1 MTSAGPSPSKAPTE
15 NVRNGGRSLAAL
27 LRSRPLQPASPDL
40 AERIIRKAK
49 HIRQRVQTK
58 PQKTRLFQ
66 KKQLR
71 RKKTDEEDRECP
83 QLVLF
88 LLTAHGTE
96 LTLVSLKFPR

>member
-1 MTSAGPSPSKAPTE
+1 M
-15 NVRNGGRSLAAL
+15 RNAVRSLAAL

-40 AERIIRKAK
+40 AERIIREAK

-71 RKKTDEEDRECP
+71 RKKTHAEDRQFP
-83 QLVLF
+83 QLVYSF
-88 LLTAHGTE
+88 RANGTQ
-96 LTLVSLKFPR
+96 LTLYLLSFLDKAKASA